1 MIKKPFFLAAFF
13 VAAALSLTS
22 CGTKPPQQEHVAVV
36 NGASIG
42 VEEFAREASM
52 AGERYPEIGAAPGS
66 KESLSLVLD
75 SMILKKLMIQEAAK
89 RGLSEDKE
97 FLNTIKM
104 FWEQTLIKKLID
116 TRNAEFAKTLSVSGE
131 EAEAHYRR
139 MGSKLTLL
147 VVKAQNEQEAGR
159 IAGEMSKGTRPEGAE
174 VLGPL
179 LIENLDPADPLS
191 SVFDLSEADTAII
204 KGKDGYLAVK
214 VLRRDGVQTPPF
226 PAISGEINKALLE
239 RKKEQAFRDWL
250 EGVKKAAAIEINQ
263 GALERAVR

>member
-1 MIKKPFFLAAFF
+1 MKKNPFLAAFF

-22 CGTKPPQQEHVAVV
+22 CGPAPPRQENVAVV
-36 NGASIG
+36 NGATIG
-42 VEEFAREASM
+42 VDEFTREASM
-52 AGERYPEIGAAPGS
+52 ASERYPEIGAAPGS
-66 KESLSLVLD
+66 KESLSFVLD

-116 TRNAEFAKTLSVSGE
+116 TRNTEFAKTLSVSGG

-147 VVKAQNEQEAGR
+147 VVKARSEQEAGR
-159 IAGEMSKGTRPEGAE
+159 IAGEMSKGARPECAE

-191 SVFDLSEADTAII
+191 SVFDKSEADTAVV
-204 KGKDGYLAVK
+204 KAKDGYLAVK
-214 VLRRDGVQTPPF
+214 VLRRDEVQTPPF
-226 PAISGEINKALLE
+226 AAISGEINEALLE
-239 RKKEQAFRDWL
+239 RKKEQAFSDWL
-250 EGVKKAAAIEINQ
+250 EGVKEAATIEINQ